1 MMTLT
6 RTDYAGPG
14 SSPAGLPLG
23 SGFSD
28 RAVGPPPLLAGSGV
42 TDGSDA
48 PYRDRAEF
56 STVQEEIAN
65 LKDILSKY
73 ISGRRRRRRESGR

>member
-1 MMTLT
+1 MITLT
-6 RTDYAGPG
+6 RTDNAGPG
-14 SSPAGLPLG
+14 SSPAGLHLG

-28 RAVGPPPLLAGSGV
+28 RAVGPPPLLGCGV
-42 TDGSDA
+42 TGVSHA
-48 PYRDRAEF
+48 SYRERAEF

-73 ISGRRRRRRESGR
+73 ISGRRKRRRESGR

>member
-1 MMTLT
+1 MITLT
-6 RTDYAGPG
+6 RTDNAGPG
-14 SSPAGLPLG
+14 SSPAGLHLG

-28 RAVGPPPLLAGSGV
+28 RAVGQLPLLAGCGV
-42 TDGSDA
+42 TDVSHA
-48 PYRDRAEF
+48 SYRDRAEF

-73 ISGRRRRRRESGR
+73 ISGRRKRRRESGR